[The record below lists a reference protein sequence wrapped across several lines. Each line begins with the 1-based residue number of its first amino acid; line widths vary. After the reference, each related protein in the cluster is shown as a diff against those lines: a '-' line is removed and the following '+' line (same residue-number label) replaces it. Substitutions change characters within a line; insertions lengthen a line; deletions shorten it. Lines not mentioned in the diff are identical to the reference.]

1 MERIEPGG
9 LKAGITG
16 ARCSLDSCRHT
27 FAKNYLL
34 NGGDNF
40 SLQKILGH
48 SSLAS
53 VRIYLNLFASD
64 IKMQYRQFSPVPLVD
79 LFRNHKLEVD
89 FSLSQLKQ
97 LFQVF
102 NLPQVS
108 YAV

>member
-9 LKAGITG
+9 LKASITG
-16 ARCSLDSCRHT
+16 ARCSPDSCRHT

-64 IKMQYRQFSPVPLVD
+64 IKMQHRQFSLVD
-79 LFRNHKLEVD
+79 NMVENPELYPFLRATDK
-89 FSLSQLKQ
+89 K
-97 LFQVF
+97 
-102 NLPQVS
+102 
-108 YAV
+108 